1 MSNCSTLHDKLE
13 LCYTYDDC
21 SNTNIEKTMELILN
35 TAISN
40 NMSQEDLPDT
50 ILIISDMQFDLR
62 RSSFHWNESLFD
74 SISRDFISAGY
85 KMPKICFWN
94 LCGRD
99 AQTIPMQKNELG
111 LILCSGFSINNLKMF
126 MSGDIDPYKILLDII
141 NSERYNKVEELLNK
155 PIRSI

>member
-1 MSNCSTLHDKLE
+1 
-13 LCYTYDDC
+13 
-21 SNTNIEKTMELILN
+21 
-35 TAISN
+35 
-40 NMSQEDLPDT
+40 
-50 ILIISDMQFDLR
+50 MQFDSGR
-62 RSSFHWNESLFD
+62 ISYHWNESLFD
-74 SISRDFISAGY
+74 SISRDFISSGY